1 MAQPLRPKQVYGRIK
16 ENRAGVRREQRKPV
30 LTGPYVYVSGGTGDT
45 APLETW
51 QSVPW
56 LNSFTQFGTS
66 YVGFRHGLDGF
77 TEFIGQIDLTLGAVT
92 GTVAFR
98 LPVPWR
104 AISFDYPFPIYAGGT
119 NWQTG
124 IMSINGDS
132 TDTANWGN
140 VTVYWPV
147 QADPIV

>member
-30 LTGPYVYVSGGTGDT
+30 LPGPYVYVSGGTGDV

-56 LNSFTQFGTS
+56 LNNFTQYGTS
-66 YVGFRHGLDGF
+66 YCGFRHGLDGF
-77 TEFIGQIDLTLGAVT
+77 TEFIGQIDLTAGAVT

-104 AISFDYPFPIYAGGT
+104 AISFDYVFPIFSGGVT
-119 NWQTG
+119 WESG

-132 TDTANWGN
+132 TDTANWGK

-147 QADPIV
+147 QMTP